1 MKMKLISVLLL
12 MLFASCGSNSS
23 PEGRLND
30 KIKAMQNQIDSLKI
44 QNEIILDSL
53 TKTNAAIRNQSKNS

>member
-1 MKMKLISVLLL
+1 MKMKLLSVLLL

-30 KIKAMQNQIDSLKI
+30 KIKGDAKSDRLAKN
-44 QNEIILDSL
+44 
-53 TKTNAAIRNQSKNS
+53 TK